1 MANTF
6 DEELVATAAEFSS
19 TFGETVT
26 YYPAAGGSREI
37 EAVVN
42 RRPPAELD
50 GPPHGVGPEIEIAVA
65 NDATTGISS
74 SEINKMKDQVKLAV
88 RIGQT
93 AEKRLV
99 TEIISQDA
107 GMMTLELG

>member
-1 MANTF
+1 MNNF
-6 DEELVATAAEFSS
+6 NEELIAVTPEYLS
-19 TFGETVT
+19 TFGVTVT

-37 EAVVN
+37 SAIVT

-50 GPPHGVGPEIEIAVA
+50 GVPHGCGPELEIAVA

-74 SEINKMKDQVKLAV
+74 SEVNKTKDQVKLAV

-93 AEKRLV
+93 AQKRLV
-99 TEIISQDA
+99 TDIISQDA
-107 GMMTLELG
+107 GMMRLELS